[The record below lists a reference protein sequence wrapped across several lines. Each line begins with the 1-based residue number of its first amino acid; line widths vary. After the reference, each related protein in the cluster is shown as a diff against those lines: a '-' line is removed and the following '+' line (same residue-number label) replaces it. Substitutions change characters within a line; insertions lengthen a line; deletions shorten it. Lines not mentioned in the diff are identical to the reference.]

1 MQKKVSN
8 RKVELLAPSGDLNRL
23 KTAVLYGADAVYIGG
38 EAYSLRSRAGN
49 FTLDEIREAVL
60 FAKEHGA
67 RVHVTVNAIH
77 HDEDL
82 EGLKEYLIKLEEY
95 GVTAII
101 VATLS
106 VMKLAKEVAPKLE
119 VHASTQLSITNHDSA
134 IFLYENYGVD
144 RAVLARECNI
154 DDVRKITESVPI
166 ETEAFIHGGMCVNYS
181 GRCTLSNRMTN
192 RDANRGGCAQSCRWQ
207 YKLYDENKKECSNG
221 YDFTMGSK
229 DLRALRHIEDLINA
243 GVASFKIEGRMKT
256 EYYIATVV
264 SAYRNLIDDILEK
277 GHLSDE
283 ELLEHKKA
291 LSYAENREVWDGFY
305 ENTIG
310 SDSIIYHATSNVD
323 VNHDFL
329 AKIVSYDESD
339 NTAIIETRNIF
350 RIGEEVEVLSPFHK
364 CESFIV
370 KSAINED
377 EMAVEV
383 INQPMRKIKIN
394 MPIKVMKD
402 DILRRKR

>member
-1 MQKKVSN
+1 MEKKALN
-8 RKVELLAPSGDLNRL
+8 KKVELLAPAGDLDRL

-49 FTLDEIREAVL
+49 FTIPEIKEAVE
-60 FAKEHGA
+60 FAKERGA

-82 EGLKEYLIKLEEY
+82 DGLKEYLIALEDC

-119 VHASTQLSITNHDSA
+119 VHASTQLSITNHESA
-134 IFLYENYGVD
+134 LFLHENYGID
-144 RAVLARECNI
+144 RAVLARECTL
-154 DDVRKITESVPI
+154 DDVRSITNFLPI

-207 YKLYDENKKECSNG
+207 YKLFEEDKEISNG

-229 DLRALRHIEDLINA
+229 DLRALRHIEELIHM
-243 GVASFKIEGRMKT
+243 GVSSFKIEGRMKT
-256 EYYIATVV
+256 EYYIASIVN
-264 SAYRNLIDDILEK
+264 AYRELIDDILEK
-277 GHLSDE
+277 GHLTDND
-283 ELLEHKKA
+283 LLRHQKN

-305 ENTIG
+305 GNKDG
-310 SDSIIYHATSNVD
+310 YKSIIYHATSNAD

-329 AKIVSYDESD
+329 AKVVEYDD
-339 NTAIIETRNIF
+339 WNRFALIETRNKF
-350 RIGEEVEVLSPFHK
+350 NVGEEVEVLSPGAK
-364 CESFIV
+364 V
-370 KSAINED
+370 KSFVVEYASHEQGGPI
-377 EMAVEV
+377 EV
-383 INQPMRKIKIN
+383 INQPMK
-394 MPIKVMKD
+394 KVIISVPFSVKEG